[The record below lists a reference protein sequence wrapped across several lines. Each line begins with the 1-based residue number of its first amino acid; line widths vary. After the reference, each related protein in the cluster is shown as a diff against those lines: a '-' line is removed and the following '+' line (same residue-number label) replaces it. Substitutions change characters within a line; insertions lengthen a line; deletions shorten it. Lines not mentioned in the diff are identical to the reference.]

1 MNDPLDIYMNT
12 LVPMVVEQT
21 SRGERSYDIFSRLLK
36 ERIIFVTGQVE
47 DHMATLVTAQL
58 LFLEAENPDK
68 EIFMYINSPGG
79 VVTSGLAM
87 YDTMQYIRPKVAT
100 VCTGQAASMGSLLL
114 TAGADGMRFALP
126 NARVMV
132 HQPLGGYQGQATDIE
147 IHARETVAIRDRLY
161 NIYVKHTGKTFDEVK
176 EALERDN
183 FMSPE
188 QALEFGLI
196 DKVGAT
202 REDFGTE
209 IETD

>member
-1 MNDPLDIYMNT
+1 MKDPIDTYMNT

-36 ERIIFVTGQVE
+36 ERIIFVTGQIE

-58 LFLEAENPDK
+58 LFLEAENPNK

-87 YDTMQYIRPKVAT
+87 YDTMQYIRPKVST

-132 HQPLGGYQGQATDIE
+132 HQPLGGFQGQATDIE
-147 IHARETVAIRDRLY
+147 IHARETIAVRDRLY
-161 NIYVKHTGKTFDEVK
+161 NIYVKHTGRTFDEVK

-196 DKVGAT
+196 DKVGAN

-209 IETD
+209 TPSD

>member
-1 MNDPLDIYMNT
+1 
-12 LVPMVVEQT
+12 
-21 SRGERSYDIFSRLLK
+21 
-36 ERIIFVTGQVE
+36 
-47 DHMATLVTAQL
+47 
-58 LFLEAENPDK
+58 
-68 EIFMYINSPGG
+68 GG
-79 VVTSGLAM
+79 VVTAGLAM
-87 YDTMQYIRPKVAT
+87 YDTMQYIRPKVST

-147 IHARETVAIRDRLY
+147 IHARETIAIRDRLY
-161 NIYVKHTGKTFDEVK
+161 NIYVKHTGKTFEEVK

-202 REDFGTE
+202 REDFGTDTPSE
-209 IETD
+209 

>member
-1 MNDPLDIYMNT
+1 
-12 LVPMVVEQT
+12 
-21 SRGERSYDIFSRLLK
+21 
-36 ERIIFVTGQVE
+36 
-47 DHMATLVTAQL
+47 MATLVTAQL

-87 YDTMQYIRPKVAT
+87 YDTMQYIRPKVST

-114 TAGADGMRFALP
+114 TAGAEGMRFALP

-161 NIYVKHTGKTFDEVK
+161 NIYVKHTGKTYDEVK

-209 IETD
+209 TPSA